1 MLFGKDVLYLQPA
14 LPWLHSCT
22 VRENAFTGLAVMQM
36 CESMSNSVVPVVP
49 KGPPGQDLPY
59 LNTELLS
66 VKSHT
71 INSSKAPQ
79 TAN

>member
-1 MLFGKDVLYLQPA
+1 
-14 LPWLHSCT
+14 
-22 VRENAFTGLAVMQM
+22 MQM

-71 INSSKAPQ
+71 INSSKDPQ
-79 TAN
+79 RAN